1 MLHIA
6 ILDIDVPV
14 PAVYAVRGLYSSQFR
29 TLLQSAASRLGL
41 PASSIHTTAFDV
53 VGGSL
58 PPLQGLRSS
67 PRESEN
73 GVSAETT
80 NTNPLALP
88 IDGILITGAAAAAY
102 EAAKYPWII
111 PLQGFVQTV
120 FESYPHVKL
129 FGSCFG
135 HQIIGQALLSAQAP
149 NKSPPQRPSVTV
161 ERNPRGS
168 EMGLASIKLTPKFR
182 AAFPVLSTHLPAA
195 DEMRLQMIHSDWVA
209 LLPGV
214 EELPEPW
221 VNVGSTELCP
231 VQGLYYRGRVL
242 TYQGHFEF
250 DVFVNSETCVEFGRR
265 SGWENADMERYL
277 ALIGRG
283 RVEGVAEDDGDA
295 KVAAEV
301 VVSFFLG
308 QAENESLGCL

>member
-14 PAVYAVRGLYSSQFR
+14 PNVYAARGLYSSQFR
-29 TLLQSAASRLGL
+29 TLLQSAASRLNL

-58 PPLQGLRSS
+58 PPLQSLRTS
-67 PRESEN
+67 PRESEDGVN
-73 GVSAETT
+73 GDTT
-80 NTNPLALP
+80 NINPLALP

-111 PLQGFVQTV
+111 PLQSFVQTV
-120 FESYPHVKL
+120 FGSYAHVKL

-149 NKSPPQRPSVTV
+149 KRSPRQAPSVTV
-161 ERNPRGS
+161 ERNPRGL
-168 EMGLASIKLTPKFR
+168 ETGLASVKLSRQFT
-182 AAFPVLSTHLPAA
+182 AAFPALSTRLPVA
-195 DEMRLQMIHSDWVA
+195 DEMRLQMIHGDWVA
-209 LLPGV
+209 FLPGV
-214 EELPEPW
+214 EKLPEPW

-231 VQGLYYRGRVL
+231 IQGLYYPGRVL

-250 DVFVNSETCVEFGRR
+250 DVFINSETCVEFGRR
-265 SGWENADMERYL
+265 GGWEKADVESYL
-277 ALIGRG
+277 GLIERG
-283 RVEGVAEDDGDA
+283 RVEGVAEDDDDA
-295 KVAAEV
+295 RVAAEV
-301 VVSFFLG
+301 VISFFRG
-308 QAENESLGCL
+308 K